1 MATFNRTV
9 RQVTKM
15 SQQKKNKIYN
25 NGKTFFL
32 IQSLLL
38 LYHMIFPFQQRCEVF
53 AAVIHL
59 YQNTIELVSSE
70 LQENIWW
77 L

>member
-15 SQQKKNKIYN
+15 SQQKKKQDLQQWQNL
-25 NGKTFFL
+25 FFDPKL
-32 IQSLLL
+32 IAIVP
-38 LYHMIFPFQQRCEVF
+38 HEMIFPFQQRCEVF

-70 LQENIWW
+70 LQENI
-77 L
+77 